1 MLQPSVVTAAI
12 QSAWQSIPALIVQM
26 NGNPANIAVHNYSWG
41 QENSLSKAI
50 VEMPAPSILI
60 AYLKIQGGNFD
71 GESVWKHHIQVA
83 IKSGNVADPNAPFM
97 STFDVW
103 WLMMN
108 LPVNGATSPFEN
120 IRLTKLLNGD
130 LAPMIDLPSLIA
142 HQDEMGDFCV
152 GTLIWPEYGDVGVY

>member
-1 MLQPSVVTAAI
+1 
-12 QSAWQSIPALIVQM
+12 M
-26 NGNPANIAVHNYSWG
+26 NGNPANISVHQYSWG
-41 QENSLSKAI
+41 LENSLSKA
-50 VEMPAPSILI
+50 VTDMPAPSILV

-71 GESVWKHHIQVA
+71 GETVWKHHIQVA
-83 IKSGNVADPNAPFM
+83 IKSGNAADLNSSTPFM

-108 LPVNGATSPFEN
+108 GPVNGGPVN
-120 IRLTKLLNGD
+120 IRLTSLLGAS